1 MSSQEGMDSLCV
13 CEPTL
18 CMGAN
23 PYKVPRTT
31 KQVEK
36 KKKKDKFRGEKVS
49 TDWDQKE
56 VPQPNR
62 KMKKPQGAKEE
73 PIPSTPTKESGI
85 ANLLH
90 LRIIGQSSRN
100 HAISWEQVI
109 Y

>member
-31 KQVEK
+31 KRVEK

-49 TDWDQKE
+49 TD
-56 VPQPNR
+56 
-62 KMKKPQGAKEE
+62 
-73 PIPSTPTKESGI
+73 
-85 ANLLH
+85 
-90 LRIIGQSSRN
+90 
-100 HAISWEQVI
+100 
-109 Y
+109 